1 MSRLVRLLRD
11 PRGATI
17 IETAFALPV
26 LISMIWA
33 IFQAGL
39 VFRAN
44 SGIQHALGEGARLAT
59 LFPTPSRGQIESK
72 MQEAVYG
79 VGPGTFTFQAVAP
92 VDNPLTATIDE
103 SKAGYFD
110 LTVTYGQNTD
120 LIFLPAPRMTI
131 RKSKRVWVAGSV

>member
-11 PRGATI
+11 PSGATM

-26 LISMIWA
+26 LITMIWA

-44 SGIQHALGEGARLAT
+44 SGIQHALGEGARRAT
-59 LFPTPSRGQIESK
+59 LYPTPPREVVRSNMED
-72 MQEAVYG
+72 AVYG
-79 VGPGTFTFQAVAP
+79 IGPGNFEIVVDPPVADDTSTP
-92 VDNPLTATIDE
+92 TINE
-103 SKAGYFD
+103 SKPYFD

-120 LIFLPAPRMTI
+120 LIFFPTPRMTI
-131 RKSKRVWVAGSV
+131 RKSKRVWIAGSV